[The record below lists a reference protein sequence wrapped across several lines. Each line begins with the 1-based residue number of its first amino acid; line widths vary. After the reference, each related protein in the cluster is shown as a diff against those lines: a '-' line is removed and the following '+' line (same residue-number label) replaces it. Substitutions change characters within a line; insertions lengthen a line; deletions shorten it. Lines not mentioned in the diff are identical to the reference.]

1 MEKLF
6 QEKVSSIVKIN
17 IRFDLLNTTI
27 HHGKNCFL
35 LILHRFQILELAQNK
50 KSEHL
55 LNLQSQINDDEGI
68 STNENHYDYCVK
80 LENKLQ
86 YDSNKRDEELEMCL
100 EEIEKNLTKLRY

>member
-1 MEKLF
+1 MD
-6 QEKVSSIVKIN
+6 IY
-17 IRFDLLNTTI
+17 
-27 HHGKNCFL
+27 HFL
-35 LILHRFQILELAQNK
+35 TILHRLQILELAHNK

-55 LNLQSQINDDEGI
+55 LNLQSQIIDDEGI
-68 STNENHYDYCVK
+68 STNQNHYDHCVK